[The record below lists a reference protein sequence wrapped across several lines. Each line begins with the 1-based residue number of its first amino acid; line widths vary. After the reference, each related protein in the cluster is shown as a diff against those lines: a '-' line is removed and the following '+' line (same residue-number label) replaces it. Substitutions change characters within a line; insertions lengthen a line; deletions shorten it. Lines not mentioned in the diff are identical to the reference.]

1 MVLARIFA
9 EVTVL
14 LILVV
19 LPAVLAVSGHL
30 QSAAITAK
38 VVVFALS
45 AISALILPAYA
56 FITWSVV
63 VDQNGLTAMSLAK
76 HQRCEFK
83 DMKRMSRRS
92 NWNWVRYVI
101 EHQHGELSFPIWLVN
116 CDELLDAIK
125 KRLPSG
131 SRMSSPFRKFS
142 QDKIS
147 LLFQCVQAVLG
158 IGLVAVFWFFYY
170 ELANGKGSNQTDL
183 MIVLAFCLIL
193 TVIFIWRST
202 VIFLIPKSV
211 ELTPSGIIIDT
222 MAFTSRITW
231 QNVLHLKPAM
241 PLLPEGFMLSTSKG
255 SFLIGNGMDSADE
268 LVSSIK
274 SKLPPDAAGEKTQS
288 ETGSLIRTGSNAP
301 GTLDF
306 SPGGDTSIVHSDAN
320 SNNEPISETQVA
332 ITRVPSTEQDN
343 IHDSRSQTGQQKL
356 INNDSSSSSSSDSST
371 NSFSGL
377 KQTADDNAPKDATK
391 QSSGKKADRK
401 FRKRKNK
408 KNPPK

>member
-274 SKLPPDAAGEKTQS
+274 SKLPPDAPALTKTLAK
-288 ETGSLIRTGSNAP
+288 TGSHTGTSSTAP

-306 SPGGDTSIVHSDAN
+306 SPAGDTSIVQSGDA
-320 SNNEPISETQVA
+320 SSIDEPISGTQEANERSPSAEAETLDA
-332 ITRVPSTEQDN
+332 SASGSSTELEN
-343 IHDSRSQTGQQKL
+343 LT
-356 INNDSSSSSSSDSST
+356 SSDE
-371 NSFSGL
+371 G
-377 KQTADDNAPKDATK
+377 KERKGATK
-391 QSSGKKADRK
+391 QQSGKKADRK

-408 KNPPK
+408 KNPPR